1 MSPGTSSLGDELLSE
16 SNRGPVAGS
25 PVDIVPIISLNN
37 SRFKCLAAAAAAVAA
52 VLIKPLIDSSLHQEK
67 CKLNQAR
74 AKIMGWQV
82 FFQFYFQK
90 SLGRAND
97 EQTTEAT
104 KFDCPA

>member
-1 MSPGTSSLGDELLSE
+1 MGTSSLGDELLSE
-16 SNRGPVAGS
+16 SNRGPVARS
-25 PVDIVPIISLNN
+25 PVDVVPIISLNN
-37 SRFKCLAAAAAAVAA
+37 SRFKCLAAA

-74 AKIMGWQV
+74 ANIMRWQV

-104 KFDCPA
+104 KSSVTFREANFDV

>member
-37 SRFKCLAAAAAAVAA
+37 SRFKCLAAAAAAV
-52 VLIKPLIDSSLHQEK
+52 LIKPLIDSSLHQEK

-74 AKIMGWQV
+74 ANIMRWQV